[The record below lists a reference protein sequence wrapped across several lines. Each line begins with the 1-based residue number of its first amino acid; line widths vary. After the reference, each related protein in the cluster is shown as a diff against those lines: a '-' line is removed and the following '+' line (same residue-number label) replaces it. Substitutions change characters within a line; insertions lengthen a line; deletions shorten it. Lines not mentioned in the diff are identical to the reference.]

1 MAGGP
6 SVKMLAAVA
15 TLGPYRHLPDPPLF
29 PDVETRLIDELKRH
43 YSADVTV
50 VRRGH
55 LASPQTTVKAITTAL
70 SQPGDVLLL
79 TVHAAAYRFARAG
92 NGWALAI
99 PGSLH
104 GRRRSMLRVEELM
117 DAATAAANGRPL
129 LICLDAMPPQAQDAP
144 SESLVDA
151 MSVALSPGPSIGDP
165 VLLVSAMTPVS
176 DARATVRHGLW
187 QALTAVTATAGDDG
201 EDIYSI
207 AASAAA
213 IARQCG
219 ADALHRTQGAM
230 SRLVPT
236 LPSYI
241 RFDLFSADET
251 SRIDAAVELAR
262 MATAGDKGAAT
273 ELGLLA
279 AHDLAPQVR
288 DYAKLQI
295 HPVSQPSLPELSAT
309 GKIPEGVQDAARKDL
324 YLPDLLPHPGGLV
337 TIGVDAPSGQ
347 PADRPR
353 HTLDLAPFHLGRTP
367 VTNREYLAYV
377 IATGAHCP
385 DHWAWEE
392 DLWDEDAD
400 LPVVNVSFH
409 DALRYCDWL
418 TGHLHDIGRLPLTAR
433 IVLPSEVEWEAAA
446 GNGRGDRHPWG
457 PNPDPARTNIRASG
471 FGRPTPV
478 GSFAP
483 AGNSISGCE
492 DLIGNVWEWTRSTW
506 GTSIRTA
513 HRYPYDARDGREDP
527 DTPGARHV
535 VRGGAFYYATE
546 CANSHTRNQMPHES
560 RHPGG
565 GFRVAAQGI
574 GKVTAP

>member
-29 PDVETRLIDELKRH
+29 PDVETRLVDELKRH
-43 YSADVTV
+43 YAAEVTV

-55 LASPQTTVKAITTAL
+55 LASPQTTVKAITAAL

-79 TVHAAAYRFARAG
+79 MVHAAAYRFARDG
-92 NGWALAI
+92 NGWALGI
-99 PGSLH
+99 PGSVH
-104 GRRRSMLRVEELM
+104 GRRRSMLGVDELM
-117 DAATAAANGRPL
+117 DAATTAADGRPL
-129 LICLDAMPPQAQDAP
+129 LICLDAMPPPAQDAP
-144 SESLVDA
+144 AEDLLDA
-151 MSVALSPGPSIGDP
+151 MSAALSPGSSTGGP
-165 VLLVSAMTPVS
+165 VLLVSALVPTTG
-176 DARATVRHGLW
+176 ARATVRHGLW
-187 QALTAVTATAGDDG
+187 QALASVTATAGDDG
-201 EDIYSI
+201 EDIDAIS
-207 AASAAA
+207 ASAAV
-213 IARQCG
+213 IARQHG
-219 ADALHRTQGAM
+219 ANVVHRTRGGTV
-230 SRLVPT
+230 RLVPT

-262 MATAGDKGAAT
+262 MTTAGDQGAAT
-273 ELGLLA
+273 ELVLLA
-279 AHDLAPQVR
+279 AHDPAPQVR
-288 DYAKLQI
+288 DYARLQI
-295 HPVSQPSLPELSAT
+295 HPVSQPSLPELGAT
-309 GKIPEGVQDAARKDL
+309 GRIPEGVQDAAKKDL
-324 YLPDLLPHPGGLV
+324 FLPDLLPHPGGLV
-337 TIGVDAPSGQ
+337 TIGVDAADGQ

-392 DLWDEDAD
+392 DLWDQDAD
-400 LPVVNVSFH
+400 RPVVNVSFH
-409 DALRYCDWL
+409 DALRYCHWL
-418 TGHLHDIGRLPLTAR
+418 TRHLHDTGRLPPSAR

-457 PNPDPARTNIRASG
+457 PDPDPARANIRASG

-478 GSFAP
+478 GRFAP

-513 HRYPYDARDGREDP
+513 HRYPYDPRDGREAP
-527 DTPGARHV
+527 NTPGARQV

-546 CANSHTRNQMPHES
+546 CANSHTRNQMPYES

-565 GFRVAAQGI
+565 GFRVSTQDT
-574 GKVTAP
+574 GKATAP